1 MPMKKITILMLHLQH
16 GGIEKQTITLANA
29 LCKHYNVE
37 MVCTYSMKTAPAY
50 PVDDRVKIRYLMD
63 DKPNREEVK
72 AAIRSKNPI
81 AMVKQGCK
89 AAKILYLK
97 KARMIQAI
105 KALDCDYVLSTRIE
119 FAQMLTDHA
128 PKGIVTM
135 TQEHLH
141 DGSDKYI
148 ARARKAFAGL
158 DYLLVLC
165 DGSRENF
172 SCWLTDNK
180 KIKIVQIPNILESIP
195 TETADLAGNRLVS
208 AGRLH
213 PVKNFEALLD
223 VFALVRR
230 EIPDAT
236 LTLVGGGDKY
246 GRLQAQAK
254 SLGIENAVTFTG
266 MVSAGEVK
274 QHMLASDLYVMTSH
288 TECFPMVLLE
298 ASSVGLPLVSF
309 DVPVGPRSIIANE
322 ENGYLVDYENKQQM
336 ADRIIAM
343 LQDREAL
350 QTLGTNAKTMSRQY
364 LAENIMPQWHQL
376 FQ

>member
-1 MPMKKITILMLHLQH
+1 MKKITILMLHLQH
-16 GGIEKQTITLANA
+16 GGIEKQTITLANE
-29 LCKHYNVE
+29 LCKHYEVE
-37 MVCTYSMKTAPAY
+37 MICTYSMKTAPAY
-50 PVDDRVKIRYLMD
+50 PVDQRVKIRYLMD
-63 DKPNREEVK
+63 DKPNRDEIK
-72 AAIRSKNPI
+72 AAIGSKNPLS
-81 AMVKQGCK
+81 MLKQGCK

-97 KARMIQAI
+97 KTLMIKAI
-105 KALDCDYVLSTRIE
+105 KALKTDYVLSTRLE

-148 ARARKAFAGL
+148 AKAQKAFAGL

-165 DGSRENF
+165 DWSRENF
-172 SCWLTDNK
+172 TRWLSHNK

-195 TETADLAGNRLVS
+195 VGSAALAGNRLVS

-213 PVKNFEALLD
+213 PVKNFETLLD
-223 VFALVRR
+223 VLALVRK

-236 LTLVGGGDKY
+236 LTLVGGGEEY
-246 GRLQAQAK
+246 GRLQTQAK
-254 SLGIENAVTFTG
+254 ALGLENAVTFTG
-266 MVSAGEVK
+266 MVGADAVK
-274 QHMLASDLYVMTSH
+274 QNMLDSDLYVMTSH

-309 DVPVGPRSIIANE
+309 DVPVGPRSIIQNG

-336 ADRIIAM
+336 ADRIVGI
-343 LQDREAL
+343 LRDRNAL
-350 QTLGTNAKTMSRQY
+350 QKMGSNAKVMSQQY
-364 LAENIMPQWHQL
+364 LAENIMPLWHQL
-376 FQ
+376 FR